1 MRIITAITAM
11 LMTVVAAAE
20 PPCRTHQQAIVIPQ
34 RVLHSQAINA
44 ATIYHDTHL
53 HIVEVPI
60 PAQVFQTLTA
70 YYQQGPQTG
79 ALPPVDTGFGTDTD
93 LAALAANANAL
104 TDPVGEIRQKCA
116 SCHSASANKG
126 GLSLF
131 NDAGEFYPTS
141 KKAGLSRAVLSTRA
155 RSTGDDAMPPGAN
168 AKPEK
173 RLSAE
178 AIAYLESGK

>member
-1 MRIITAITAM
+1 MRTFAAIVAM
-11 LMTVVAAAE
+11 LMTVVASAE
-20 PPCRTHQQAIVIPQ
+20 PPCRQQAIVIPQ

-70 YYQQGPQTG
+70 YYQPGPQAG

-93 LAALAANANAL
+93 LAALAAGANAL
-104 TDPVGEIRQKCA
+104 TDPVSEIRQKCA

-131 NDAGEFYPTS
+131 NDVGEFYPTS
-141 KKAGLSRAVLSTRA
+141 KKAGLSRSVLSARA
-155 RSTGDDAMPPGAN
+155 RSTGEDAMPPGAN
-168 AKPEK
+168 TKPEK